1 MRLHLSIFSLLL
13 LLQITLFAQPKIE
26 YHLSFEAPHT
36 HYVDVDMRL
45 LGLQQDS
52 VDVKMAVWTPGSY
65 MVREFSKNID
75 AVQAIGLEGQPL
87 KVKKVN
93 KNTWRVFNGDIQNVS
108 IQYNVYAFEMT
119 VRTSFINTDYAILN
133 GAGIF
138 LYPAEM
144 QHLPSTIH
152 LSPYK
157 NWGKVSTALKPVKKD
172 NPNILQ
178 TPNYDILVDSPIGLG
193 NQEVIDFKATGIP
206 HRLMLE
212 GQGNYDKPKMVD
224 ALQKIAT
231 EAVRVFGEQ
240 PNDDYLY
247 MLYNWNGG
255 GNGLEHLN
263 STMITYSR
271 WNYEPD
277 SYFLKWAGLAA
288 HEYIH
293 LWLVKRLRPL
303 ELGHFDYE
311 KETHTHLLWVMEGIT
326 SYYDD
331 LLLRRSDLMT
341 IDHYLQIV
349 TRHING
355 TENAA
360 GNEVQCVAHA
370 SFDAWTKYYRKNEN
384 SNNTTVSYYTK
395 GAVLGT
401 LLDLEILHSTKG
413 EKGLDDVM
421 QYMYQ
426 RYYKE
431 LKRGFTDEEF
441 EAAVELVIGRQMDDF
456 FDNYVFDTEEIDYN
470 KYFAYAGLQMVNVDE
485 FDESIELG
493 TRLKT
498 SGGKLTIS
506 SVARDTPA
514 YKYGLNAKDE
524 IVAINGFRTASE
536 LALQK
541 VISHRKTGDKVTFTV
556 SRGGVLKNIEV
567 ELDHNHK
574 VRYFLEQ
581 LPEAT
586 EAQQVVYMK
595 WLDTDEF

>member
-1 MRLHLSIFSLLL
+1 MRLRLSIFTFLL
-13 LLQITLFAQPKIE
+13 LLQITLSAQPKIE

-45 LGLQQDS
+45 LGLEQDS

-75 AVQAIGLEGQPL
+75 AVQAIGLDGQPL

-119 VRTSFINTDYAILN
+119 VRTSFINTDYASLN
-133 GAGIF
+133 GASIF

-157 NWGKVSTALKPVKKD
+157 NWSKVSTALKPVKKS
-172 NPNILQ
+172 NPNVLQ
-178 TPNYDILVDSPIGLG
+178 APNYDILVDSPIGLG
-193 NQEVIDFKATGIP
+193 NQEVIDFQATGIP
-206 HRLMLE
+206 HKLMLE
-212 GQGNYDKPKMVD
+212 GQGNYDKSKMVD

-231 EAVRVFGEQ
+231 EAVKVFGEQ

-247 MLYNWNGG
+247 MLYNWNGS

-263 STMITYSR
+263 STMITYPR
-271 WNYEPD
+271 WSYEPD
-277 SYFLKWAGLAA
+277 NYFLKWAGLAS

-303 ELGHFDYE
+303 ELGPFDYE
-311 KETHTHLLWVMEGIT
+311 KETHTNLLWVMEGLT

-341 IDHYLQIV
+341 VDKYLQIV
-349 TRHING
+349 THHING

-360 GNEVQCVAHA
+360 GNHVQCVAHA

-395 GAVLGT
+395 GAILGT
-401 LLDLEILHSTKG
+401 LLDLEILHTTKG

-441 EAAVELVIGRQMDDF
+441 EAAVELVIGKQMDDF

-470 KYFAYAGLQMVNVDE
+470 KYFRYAGMQMVNVDE

-493 TRLKT
+493 ARLKT
-498 SGGKLTIS
+498 SGGKLTIY

-524 IVAINGFRTASE
+524 IVAINGFRTTSE
-536 LALQK
+536 LDLQK
-541 VISHRKTGDKVTFTV
+541 VISHRKTGDRVTFTV
-556 SRGGVLKNIEV
+556 SRDGVLKNIEV

-581 LPEAT
+581 LPNAT

-595 WLDTDEF
+595 WLDVDEF